1 MQPLNPFLSAFAK
14 SPYLAQCSPPQ
25 QHILLVPTTDV
36 ILDSRDTE
44 TGAPLSASVASD
56 EFIGSH
62 VLRILPPK
70 GGPGAG
76 AKEPA
81 QNLRE
86 MKGKPKLYSTI
97 NGRTI
102 VIKDNYVYS
111 NKGFR
116 ALAQASLLHDAL
128 WYPDTL
134 ELKQF
139 LVYFISRPL
148 VGSWEEVKITP
159 AILPPDPSTR
169 PKPIPTASDAP
180 KKKDI
185 RSFHELLNHF
195 PAIARQMQNGLEK
208 LFREFTLV
216 VERPLPPP
224 PSASVIPDPEPINGP
239 ITHAVRN
246 VRSNSTGS
254 ISFTRSANGDH
265 MNESIYSQDDEDIMR
280 VALETAVTS
289 AIDLFQ
295 NVDKQQLSLLG
306 ATTDLTGPVVERM
319 IERYVTEN
327 VHYMLFPRLT
337 ALRRPDDLELEAK
350 IRQMD
355 NIDISQLGI
364 VMDGGSRAK
373 RDLISRLGRAVDE
386 FRKMTNA
393 SCPQEMMEIL
403 LSTAKAA
410 TQLALPE
417 PPQTSGPASEKP
429 ILTINADTLVS
440 LLLYVVIK
448 AQIKHLQARL
458 SYVRHFIFIDDV
470 DSGEIGYALSTFE
483 AVLAYLDRESGGLRR
498 ASRRN
503 RALWDAASKGDMLE
517 LRKIMEPETYASD
530 DAHYAVESRPS
541 SRRASGNDWNFVN
554 GGSSLSSTTLSA
566 SERFSEGSG
575 LSHVFPFQD
584 GASDDI
590 ETDPFEADPL
600 PLPKKVKRV
609 SMDTRS
615 VSMSSSSEI
624 SFRSRSASIA
634 TAWTGGVEGDTSIER
649 LAQTTDAL
657 GESVPMMA
665 IQNGRVEILE
675 YLLSLSEY
683 FPAHVLL
690 EDQNNAGTTLMS
702 AAVQLGEA
710 KVINMLLDLLL
721 DSIPRDQFGEYL
733 ARQDTWGRSAAHYLF
748 HAPFLIKR
756 IGEMLPWRQKDKNG
770 QTPLFALCR
779 SYDHANYSVM
789 VEEGLDFATRT
800 QGDGQPLHL
809 DDHVDAKG
817 NTLLHIINDPK
828 LALRILQHCD
838 VDVNAT
844 NEKRFTPLMLASKYG
859 RFDMVRV
866 LFGDPRVDVAARELR
881 GLTAVELAKDD
892 EVRNKIDDLTLF
904 SLIPGSDSRT
914 TGVVR
919 SYFVEDT
926 SIRFVL
932 KSGAPVDRYSY
943 AVTTCRRSL
952 TDFEHLVKLLEIEN
966 PSSWIPSLSDVRSP
980 TQILSRPS
988 RAVLKDLQ
996 IRMDWFLRVL
1006 LAHPTFATHEML
1018 WEFFLVPDLQ
1028 LDMMAERSKLKA
1040 EALTEKIHDEMEPV
1054 IDLREVEQFVDH
1066 ARDIV
1071 RSVHFSTRSVA
1082 RRANVVGNVAMDLY
1096 DASQLLHRALTTFPF
1111 LPASHLTAMELYV
1124 RALAPPQNSPTNL
1137 FFNAFLTLYSNVEAI
1152 LRALAK
1158 PPRTIAKIVSIRRE
1172 AERNYNSLNRSSR
1185 WPLGLLDET
1194 RQRMNEE
1201 REEKAKSAEREAEML
1216 GRELRYAQQTVAG
1229 ELAGWRDM
1237 HEKMGRRAIR
1247 ELARGMLILERG
1259 RMEGLKR
1266 ALRKVKGVDAGG
1278 LASFHGSVDGDAV
1291 GAGGSS
1297 SGGGQNGNGNG
1308 NGKGVVPGSKGVVVG
1323 VGKAP
1328 ATIAAST
1335 VVATGR
1341 IDDNL
1346 VSSTPV
1352 SSTTNGG
1359 KTAVEAAGV

>member
-76 AKEPA
+76 AKEPT

-116 ALAQASLLHDAL
+116 ALAQANLLHDAL

-148 VGSWEEVKITP
+148 VGSWEEVNIPP
-159 AILPPDPSTR
+159 ALLPPEPTTR
-169 PKPIPTASDAP
+169 PKPIAAASDAP

-239 ITHAVRN
+239 ITHAVRS

-254 ISFTRSANGDH
+254 ISFTRNTHGDH
-265 MNESIYSQDDEDIMR
+265 LTESIYSQDDEDIMR

-306 ATTDLTGPVVERM
+306 ATTDLTGPVVER
-319 IERYVTEN
+319 I
-327 VHYMLFPRLT
+327 
-337 ALRRPDDLELEAK
+337 A
-350 IRQMD
+350 
-355 NIDISQLGI
+355 
-364 VMDGGSRAK
+364 MDGGSRAK

-417 PPQTSGPASEKP
+417 PPHTPGPASEKP

-483 AVLAYLDRESGGLRR
+483 AVLAYLDRDSGGLRR

-503 RALWDAASKGDMLE
+503 RALWDAVSKGDIVE
-517 LRKIMEPETYASD
+517 LKKIMEPETYSSD
-530 DAHYAVESRPS
+530 DAYYAVESRPS
-541 SRRASGNDWNFVN
+541 SRRASGNDWNFAN
-554 GGSSLSSTTLSA
+554 GGSSLSSTAFSV

-590 ETDPFEADPL
+590 DIDPYEAEPL

-615 VSMSSSSEI
+615 MSLSSSSEI
-624 SFRSRSASIA
+624 SFRSRTASI
-634 TAWTGGVEGDTSIER
+634 TTTWTGGVEGDTSIER

-665 IQNGRVEILE
+665 IQNGRIEVLE
-675 YLLSLSEY
+675 YLLSLSQY

-710 KVINMLLDLLL
+710 KVINMLLNLFLETT
-721 DSIPRDQFGEYL
+721 PRDQLRDYL

-748 HAPFLIKR
+748 HAPFLIKL

-809 DDHVDAKG
+809 DEHVDGKG

-828 LALRILQHCD
+828 LALQILQHCD

-966 PSSWIPSLSDVRSP
+966 PSSWIPSLADVRSP

-1028 LDMMAERSKLKA
+1028 LDMMAERSRLKA

-1082 RRANVVGNVAMDLY
+1082 RRANVVGNVAM
-1096 DASQLLHRALTTFPF
+1096 
-1111 LPASHLTAMELYV
+1111 
-1124 RALAPPQNSPTNL
+1124 
-1137 FFNAFLTLYSNVEAI
+1137 AI

-1194 RQRMNEE
+1194 RQRINEE
-1201 REEKAKSAEREAEML
+1201 REEKVKNAEREAEML
-1216 GRELRYAQQTVAG
+1216 GKELRYAQQTVAG

-1266 ALRKVKGVDAGG
+1266 ALRKVKAVEAGG
-1278 LASFHGSVDGDAV
+1278 LTGLRDSAVDRNSVGS
-1291 GAGGSS
+1291 
-1297 SGGGQNGNGNG
+1297 
-1308 NGKGVVPGSKGVVVG
+1308 P
-1323 VGKAP
+1323 
-1328 ATIAAST
+1328 
-1335 VVATGR
+1335 
-1341 IDDNL
+1341 L
-1346 VSSTPV
+1346 
-1352 SSTTNGG
+1352 TNGG
-1359 KTAVEAAGV
+1359 TAAGGAVSYLAAPLGLDTIDNKVSMWCLVPINHEARK

>member
-76 AKEPA
+76 AKEPT

-116 ALAQASLLHDAL
+116 ALAQANLLHDAL

-148 VGSWEEVKITP
+148 VGSWEEVNIPP
-159 AILPPDPSTR
+159 ALLPPEPTTR
-169 PKPIPTASDAP
+169 PKPIAAASDAP

-239 ITHAVRN
+239 ITHAVRS

-254 ISFTRSANGDH
+254 ISFTRNTHGDH
-265 MNESIYSQDDEDIMR
+265 LTESIYSQDDEDIMR

-319 IERYVTEN
+319 IERY
-327 VHYMLFPRLT
+327 
-337 ALRRPDDLELEAK
+337 
-350 IRQMD
+350 
-355 NIDISQLGI
+355 LGI
-364 VMDGGSRAK
+364 AMDGGSRAK

-417 PPQTSGPASEKP
+417 PPQTPGPASEKP

-448 AQIKHLQARL
+448 ARIKHLQARL

-483 AVLAYLDRESGGLRR
+483 AVLAYLDRDSGGLRR

-503 RALWDAASKGDMLE
+503 RALWDAVSKGDIVE
-517 LRKIMEPETYASD
+517 LKKIMEPETYSSD
-530 DAHYAVESRPS
+530 DAYYAVEPRPS
-541 SRRASGNDWNFVN
+541 SRRASGNEWNFAN
-554 GGSSLSSTTLSA
+554 GGSSLSSTAFSV

-590 ETDPFEADPL
+590 DIDPYEAEPL

-615 VSMSSSSEI
+615 MSLSSSSEI
-624 SFRSRSASIA
+624 SFRSRTASI
-634 TAWTGGVEGDTSIER
+634 TTTWTGGVEGDTSIER

-665 IQNGRVEILE
+665 IQNGRVEVLE
-675 YLLSLSEY
+675 YLLSLSQY

-710 KVINMLLDLLL
+710 KVINMLLNLFLE
-721 DSIPRDQFGEYL
+721 STPRDQLRDYL

-748 HAPFLIKR
+748 HAPFLIKL

-809 DDHVDAKG
+809 DEHVDVKG

-828 LALRILQHCD
+828 LALQILQHCD

-966 PSSWIPSLSDVRSP
+966 PSSWIPSLADVRSP

-1028 LDMMAERSKLKA
+1028 LDMMAERSRLKA

-1082 RRANVVGNVAMDLY
+1082 RRANVVGNVAM
-1096 DASQLLHRALTTFPF
+1096 
-1111 LPASHLTAMELYV
+1111 
-1124 RALAPPQNSPTNL
+1124 
-1137 FFNAFLTLYSNVEAI
+1137 AI

-1201 REEKAKSAEREAEML
+1201 REEKVKNAEREAEML
-1216 GRELRYAQQTVAG
+1216 GKELRYAQQTVAG

-1266 ALRKVKGVDAGG
+1266 ALRKVKAVEAGG
-1278 LASFHGSVDGDAV
+1278 LTGLRDSAVDRNSVGS
-1291 GAGGSS
+1291 
-1297 SGGGQNGNGNG
+1297 Q
-1308 NGKGVVPGSKGVVVG
+1308 
-1323 VGKAP
+1323 
-1328 ATIAAST
+1328 
-1335 VVATGR
+1335 
-1341 IDDNL
+1341 L
-1346 VSSTPV
+1346 
-1352 SSTTNGG
+1352 TNGG
-1359 KTAVEAAGV
+1359 TAADGAVSYLAAPLGSAAGVFYFNFVSFFLFFVWFRHSRQ